1 MEKKKKVL
9 LIVDDDR
16 ELAKGFISLLGEE
29 GFEVKAEYDGK
40 AALEH
45 AKNNRIDCMIVD
57 ALLPKMDGFRLCEEL
72 RWADETRKIPIIM
85 ISGVYRAVNHG
96 SDSISKYKLADYFEK
111 PIAPSTVIESLRN
124 IFGEEYP
131 LPAPI
136 QLGTSAYGENITMQG
151 KSQFYDDRNIFYML
165 NPSDMPLN
173 GDLGEMPFS
182 ILLWRLCVKKAT
194 GALMITM
201 GKARKIITI
210 DNGRPVAVSSNII
223 GECLSQIMV
232 KQGALT
238 QDQFEDIHAE
248 FQKTKKKHGEILIER
263 GIIGNIELAQW
274 LRRQAEYKLYSVFN
288 WREARFSFKAIEN
301 LTRQTSNFTLHP
313 YVIIKNGLMNNTN
326 EDRLD
331 DFLQHYLSSNAGA
344 VKETE
349 EIMREAAF
357 GLKDIR
363 WVQNK
368 NSKEDLQSLMTDPI
382 YQGLLMKGFL
392 MCLIS
397 IGALKLQPPK
407 LEDIKEARGIEELGD
422 LGEHQ
427 ESVLQATARAH
438 LNGKAITIKDMA
450 RQTGEI
456 SIEEMDRLDYERSTQ
471 NMSEEEKQYYTKL
484 FNWRR
489 ELRGKNHFEALKLE
503 ETSAP
508 EETKKAFTKL
518 AKECH
523 PDAQPSENKEV
534 RLLAD
539 EIFTILSK
547 AHETLSDKQKRRKY
561 VDAMKNGGEGDA
573 TNEVAKIM
581 AADNLF
587 REGLTFMRRKDF
599 LGAKQKFQE
608 ALKLN
613 DAEGEYIISM
623 GWAHFN
629 IAPMDILN
637 RQEAIKMIESGLERI
652 PKYADGY
659 FYKGSIFKAM
669 GDQQQAYE
677 WYQKTLEIDRKHA
690 RALSELRLMK
700 MRVETERDKKKGLF
714 SKLLKR

>member
-1 MEKKKKVL
+1 
-9 LIVDDDR
+9 
-16 ELAKGFISLLGEE
+16 
-29 GFEVKAEYDGK
+29 
-40 AALEH
+40 
-45 AKNNRIDCMIVD
+45 
-57 ALLPKMDGFRLCEEL
+57 
-72 RWADETRKIPIIM
+72 
-85 ISGVYRAVNHG
+85 
-96 SDSISKYKLADYFEK
+96 
-111 PIAPSTVIESLRN
+111 
-124 IFGEEYP
+124 
-131 LPAPI
+131 
-136 QLGTSAYGENITMQG
+136 
-151 KSQFYDDRNIFYML
+151 
-165 NPSDMPLN
+165 
-173 GDLGEMPFS
+173 
-182 ILLWRLCVKKAT
+182 
-194 GALMITM
+194 
-201 GKARKIITI
+201 
-210 DNGRPVAVSSNII
+210 
-223 GECLSQIMV
+223 MV

-238 QDQFEDIHAE
+238 QEQFEDIHAE

-263 GIIGNIELAQW
+263 GLISNMELAQW

-288 WREARFSFKAIEN
+288 WRNARFSFKAIDN

-331 DFLQHYLSSNAGA
+331 EFLEHYLSSNAGA
-344 VKETE
+344 VKDTE

-357 GLKDIR
+357 SLKDIR
-363 WVQNK
+363 WVQTK
-368 NSKEDLQSLMTDPI
+368 NFKEDLKSLMTDPI
-382 YQGLLMKGFL
+382 YQGLQMKGFL
-392 MCLIS
+392 MSLIS
-397 IGALKLQPPK
+397 LGAMKLQPPK
-407 LEDIKEARGIEELGD
+407 LEDVKTRGIADIADKIGD
-422 LGEHQ
+422 RQ

-438 LNGKAITIKDMA
+438 LSGHAISVKDA
-450 RQTGEI
+450 SRQTGEI
-456 SIEEMDRLDYERSTQ
+456 SVEEMDRLDYERATQ
-471 NMSEEEKQYYTKL
+471 NMSEQEKQDYTKL

-489 ELRGKNHFEALKLE
+489 ELRGKNHFEALNLDE
-503 ETSAP
+503 NSAP
-508 EETKKAFTKL
+508 EETKKAFTRL

-523 PDAQPSENKEV
+523 PDAQPSENKEI

-561 VDAMKNGGEGDA
+561 IDAMKNGGEGDA

-587 REGLTFMRRKDF
+587 REGLSYMRRKDF

-613 DAEGEYIISM
+613 DAEGEYMINM

-637 RQEAIKMIESGLERI
+637 RQEAMKMIENGLERI

-669 GDQQQAYE
+669 GDIQQAYE
-677 WYQKTLEIDRKHA
+677 WYQKTLEVDRKHA

-700 MRVETERDKKKGLF
+700 LRVEAEKDKKKGIL